1 MTPLEGQVTPYS
13 EWVDINPS
21 VHGFAI
27 PRQYMFARFRAF
39 QVYRRLHRIEQ
50 LLSLIL

>member
-1 MTPLEGQVTPYS
+1 MTPLEGQVTTYS

-27 PRQYMFARFRAF
+27 TRQYMFARFRAF
-39 QVYRRLHRIEQ
+39 QVYR
-50 LLSLIL
+50 LIITKILTLAL